1 MKIPHKQL
9 QRHLRG
15 ELSPAYLVA
24 GDEPLLLGE
33 ALADIR
39 DAGRRAGFEE
49 RELHVVDRSFRWEE
63 LAGSADNLSLFALRK
78 LVELRLASPR
88 PGDAGARSLKRL
100 LARPDP
106 DRLLLVGISGKLDAA
121 TAKSAWVKAFEDAG
135 VLVEVWPV
143 ERPELPR
150 WIEERAAK
158 HRLKLTRAA
167 SEALAERVEG
177 NLLAADQELRKLA
190 LTDAGGEIDEPAI
203 LEAVAN
209 SARFDV
215 FRLTDAVLA
224 GNAGRA
230 LRVLAG
236 LRAEGVPPVL
246 VSWALSRELSLLTKL
261 KFALAGG
268 ERVEAV
274 FARHGV
280 WRRRQSLV
288 AGALKRYEWEG
299 LKQLLTQTVEVDAL
313 VKGGI
318 GARPWDALARLVTSM
333 LDGQT
338 QPRRGAA

>member
-1 MKIPHKQL
+1 LKIPHKQL

-15 ELSPAYLVA
+15 ELAAAYLVA

-33 ALADIR
+33 ALEDIR
-39 DAGRRAGFEE
+39 EAARKAGFEE
-49 RELHVVDRSFRWEE
+49 RELHVVDRGFRWDE
-63 LAGSADNLSLFALRK
+63 LEGSADNLSLFALRK

-88 PGDAGARSLKRL
+88 PGEAGARSLRRL
-100 LARPDP
+100 VARPDP
-106 DRLLLVGISGKLDAA
+106 DRLLLVGISAKLDAA
-121 TAKSAWVKAFEDAG
+121 TAKSAWVKAFEEAG
-135 VLVEVWPV
+135 GLVEVWPV

-150 WIEERAAK
+150 WVEERAAK
-158 HRLKLTRAA
+158 HRLKLTRGAA
-167 SEALAERVEG
+167 EALAERVEG

-190 LTDAGGEIDEPAI
+190 LTDVGREIDEAAI

-224 GNAGRA
+224 GDAGRA

-236 LRAEGVPPVL
+236 LRAEGVQPVL
-246 VSWALSRELSLLTKL
+246 VSWALSRELGLLTKL
-261 KFALAGG
+261 KFALSGG

-288 AGALKRYEWEG
+288 AGALKRYQWEG
-299 LKQLLTQTVEVDAL
+299 LKLLLTQTVEVDAL

-318 GARPWDALARLVTSM
+318 GERPWDALARLVIAM
-333 LDGQT
+333 LNAQA
-338 QPRRGAA
+338 PARRGAA